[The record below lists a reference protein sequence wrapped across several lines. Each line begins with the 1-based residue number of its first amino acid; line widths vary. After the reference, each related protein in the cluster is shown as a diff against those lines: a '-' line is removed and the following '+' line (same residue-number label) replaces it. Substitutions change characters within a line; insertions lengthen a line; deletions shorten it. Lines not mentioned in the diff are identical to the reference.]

1 MVPTS
6 GMALENTLG
15 RLNLVIR
22 QDTTD
27 GIKYLS
33 LLLLRKLL
41 MVPVKM
47 SELEIEFSLNSS
59 GLLLKSNPPDL

>member
-6 GMALENTLG
+6 EMAQENTLG

-33 LLLLRKLL
+33 LLLLKRLL